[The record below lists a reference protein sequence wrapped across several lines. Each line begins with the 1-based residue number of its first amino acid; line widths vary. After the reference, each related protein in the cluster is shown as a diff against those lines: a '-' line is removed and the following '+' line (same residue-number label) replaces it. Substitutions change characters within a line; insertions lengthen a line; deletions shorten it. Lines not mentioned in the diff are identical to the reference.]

1 MRTYSIL
8 ISSDAGEKVV
18 EIFSNGV
25 IDYVEKPHPN
35 YPQFAGP
42 RGEHTSMVKFIPWS
56 DTWLSTLSQQLRF
69 AEACRIRRETKLETP
84 PISKHSAVSLLTIR
98 KRQRITGR
106 VRASA
111 AYDCYAAE
119 ETCDEILEEID
130 EEFEHELA
138 DDDCDNG
145 ERADLESALR
155 AMNPLMSDSEIQE
168 EAARIVA
175 SRAGAR

>member
-1 MRTYSIL
+1 MTTN
-8 ISSDAGEKVV
+8 A
-18 EIFSNGV
+18 
-25 IDYVEKPHPN
+25 
-35 YPQFAGP
+35 PQ
-42 RGEHTSMVKFIPWS
+42 
-56 DTWLSTLSQQLRF
+56 
-69 AEACRIRRETKLETP
+69 KL
-84 PISKHSAVSLLTIR
+84 
-98 KRQRITGR
+98 GR
-106 VRASA
+106 
-111 AYDCYAAE
+111 Y
-119 ETCDEILEEID
+119 EILEEID